1 MRTAGIDLSTRPRK
15 TAVAVVEWGQSS
27 AEVVDLSVG
36 SHDVPALCRVIEA
49 VDKTGIDCPFGW
61 PTDFVEIVSAHRA
74 GVPVRVPDDSAG
86 RTAIS
91 LRATDHFVKDETT
104 VRPLAVAAD
113 RIGATAV
120 LCAGI
125 LARLQQSGIEVDR
138 SGATGRVVEVYPA
151 AALSQWGF
159 KHTGYKEPKNAD
171 TCSALVDAIQKQFG
185 WLDFGSHADLC
196 RTSDD
201 ALDAVLCAVIARL
214 QVTGRVLDLPSE
226 HTGVAAVEGWIAVPD
241 GRLTSFP
248 S

>member
-1 MRTAGIDLSTRPRK
+1 MRTAGIDLSTRQRK
-15 TAVAVVEWGQSS
+15 TAVAVIDWGEDS
-27 AEVVDLSVG
+27 AEVVELSAG
-36 SHDVPALCRVIEA
+36 GHDVPALCRVIEA

-61 PTDFVEIVSAHRA
+61 PNRFVDIVSAHRDF
-74 GVPVRVPDDSAG
+74 GRVEVPDDNAERIAG
-86 RTAIS
+86 S
-91 LRATDHFVKDETT
+91 MRATDLFVQNQTT

-125 LARLQQSGIEVDR
+125 LARLQESGIEVDR

-171 TCSALVDAIQKQFG
+171 TCSALLDAIQKQFG

-201 ALDAVLCAVIARL
+201 SLDAVLCAIIARL
-214 QVTGRVLDLPSE
+214 QVTGRVLALPSE

>member
-1 MRTAGIDLSTRPRK
+1 MRTAGIDLSTRQRK
-15 TAVAVVEWGQSS
+15 TAVAIIDWGEDS

-36 SHDVPALCRVIEA
+36 GHDVPALCRVIEA

-61 PTDFVEIVSAHRA
+61 PNRFVDIVSAHRDRRL
-74 GVPVRVPDDSAG
+74 PDVPDDVVG
-86 RTAIS
+86 RTAVS
-91 LRATDHFVKDETT
+91 LRTTDRFVKCKTK

-120 LCAGI
+120 LCAGL
-125 LARLQQSGIEVDR
+125 LAHVQASGIEVDR

-151 AALSQWGF
+151 AALSQWDF
-159 KHTGYKEPKNAD
+159 TYTGYKEPKNAD
-171 TCSALVDAIQKQFG
+171 TRSGLVGDIQEGFG

-214 QVTGRVLDLPSE
+214 QVTDRVLALPSE
-226 HTGVAAVEGWIAVPD
+226 HADAAQVEGWIAVPD

>member
-1 MRTAGIDLSTRPRK
+1 MRTAGIDLSTRQRK
-15 TAVAVVEWGQSS
+15 TAVAVIDWGEDS
-27 AEVVDLSVG
+27 AEVVELSVG
-36 SHDVPALCRVIEA
+36 GHDVPALCRVIEA

-61 PTDFVEIVSAHRA
+61 PNKFVDIVSAHRD
-74 GVPVRVPDDSAG
+74 GHRPDVPDDIAG
-86 RTAIS
+86 RTDVS
-91 LRATDHFVKDETT
+91 LRTTDRYVRDKTT

-125 LARLQQSGIEVDR
+125 LAHLQESGIEVDR
-138 SGATGRVVEVYPA
+138 SGVTGRVVEVYPA
-151 AALSQWGF
+151 AALSQWDF
-159 KHTGYKEPKNAD
+159 THTGYKERKNAD
-171 TCSALVDAIQKQFG
+171 TRSGLVGDIQEEFG

-214 QVTGRVLDLPSE
+214 QATRRVLPLPRE
-226 HTGVAAVEGWIAVPD
+226 HAGVAAVEGWIAVPD